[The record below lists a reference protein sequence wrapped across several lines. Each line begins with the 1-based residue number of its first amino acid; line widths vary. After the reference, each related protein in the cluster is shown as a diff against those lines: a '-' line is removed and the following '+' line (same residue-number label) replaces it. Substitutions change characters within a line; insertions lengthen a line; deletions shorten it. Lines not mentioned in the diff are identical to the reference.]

1 MKNKTRLTLYL
12 TMGFL
17 AIFSYLGLPMFMP
30 KIENRDPKTQFWN
43 ITPLPHS
50 KSYEVMGITFGKTT
64 LEAAIKRFGNRFEL
78 AVYVEKDQTMQLEVY
93 FRETEVG
100 TFTGR
105 IAATLYATETEMRA
119 AIEQAGTGKALPDY
133 RQKYILPENGHLPFL
148 NHTFKSI
155 AFIPTAVSLD
165 ETIIHERFGQEN
177 QLIKE
182 KVRDGTVT
190 HYLYPEKGLDI
201 QMNTNGPDIIQYIE
215 PADFNTHIL
224 QPLEKIMATP

>member
-1 MKNKTRLTLYL
+1 MKNKTLLTLCL
-12 TMGFL
+12 IVGFL
-17 AIFSYLGLPMFMP
+17 AIFSYVGLPMFMP
-30 KIENRDPKTQFWN
+30 KIENRDPKTQFWD

-50 KSYEVMGITFGKTT
+50 KSYEVMGVTFGKTT
-64 LEAAIKRFGNRFEL
+64 LEEAIKRFGNRFEL
-78 AVYVEKDQTMQLEVY
+78 AVYVEKDEKMQLEVY

-105 IAATLYATETEMRA
+105 VPATLYATEAEMRT
-119 AIEQAGTGKALPDY
+119 AIENAGKGKALPDY

-165 ETIIHERFGQEN
+165 ETVIHQRFGKEQ
-177 QLIKE
+177 QFLKE
-182 KVRDGTVT
+182 KVRDGTVA

-215 PADFNTHIL
+215 PADFNSHIL
-224 QPLEKIMATP
+224 QPLEKIMATQ